1 MSNIHDHDVK
11 ASHSRHGDIYVTMVS
26 HPLESG
32 NYKFFLDGPDGKS
45 PGVVNIGRLVDENRV
60 LFVAV
65 DLSQKNVNPNPE
77 IKYTVAYKLD
87 NAVKW
92 SDMDSSS
99 SGLKFKMMIT
109 THFRYLTLKIIAKK
123 ESKQFG
129 KSSLRD
135 FDLYNNKDFSDV
147 VVKCGNI
154 KFECHQLFLTT
165 RSPVFKA
172 MLTSGKKE
180 KNRTNEIQVDDVKPE
195 VMAELIEFI
204 YTGKSSNLDKY
215 AMDLLIAADKFQMD
229 SLKEF
234 CEKKLLTTLGIKNC
248 FSLLIMGDKYSPNI
262 KKYALKFAIENRESI
277 KFEDCLAD
285 HPSLMTE
292 ILKEVFAKGDE
303 CDETCTCP
311 CAEMEGCGC

>member
-26 HPLESG
+26 HPLEFG
-32 NYKFFLDGPDGKS
+32 NYKFFFDGPDGKT
-45 PGVVNIGRLVDENRV
+45 PGVVNIGRLVRVNRA
-60 LFVAV
+60 LFVRV
-65 DLSQKNVNPNPE
+65 DLSSSCEKNV
-77 IKYTVAYKLD
+77 KYTVAYKLD

-92 SDMDSSS
+92 SGMDSSS
-99 SGLKFKMMIT
+99 SGLTFEMMIT
-109 THFRYLTLKIIAKK
+109 TYFRYLTLKIVAKK
-123 ESKQFG
+123 ETKQFG

-147 VVKCGNI
+147 VVKCGNT

-172 MLTSGKKE
+172 MLTSAKKE
-180 KNRTNEIQVDDVKPE
+180 KNRTNEIQVDDIKPE

-204 YTGKSSNLDKY
+204 YTGKSSNLDKF

-229 SLKEF
+229 ALKEL

-248 FSLLIMGDKYSPNI
+248 FSLLLMGDKYSPNI

-303 CDETCTCP
+303 CDEACTCP

>member
-1 MSNIHDHDVK
+1 MSNTHDHDVK
-11 ASHSRHGDIYVTMVS
+11 ASHSRNGDEYVTIVS
-26 HPLESG
+26 HPLEFG
-32 NYKFFLDGPDGKS
+32 NYKFFLDGPDGKT
-45 PGVVNIGRLVDENRV
+45 PGEVNIGRLVHLNRAS
-60 LFVAV
+60 FVRV
-65 DLSQKNVNPNPE
+65 EISQKNAIPE

-92 SDMDSSS
+92 KGMVSSA
-99 SGLKFKMMIT
+99 SGLIFEMTIT

-123 ESKQFG
+123 ESKQFV
-129 KSSLRD
+129 KSSLSD
-135 FDLYNNKDFSDV
+135 FDIYNNKDFSDV
-147 VVKCGNI
+147 VVKCGNT

-172 MLTSGKKE
+172 MLTSDKKE
-180 KNRTNEIQVDDVKPE
+180 KNRTNEIQVVDVKPE

-229 SLKEF
+229 SLKEL

-262 KKYALKFAIENRESI
+262 KKYALKFAIENRKSI
-277 KFEDCLAD
+277 KFEDCLAE